1 MALESGLEVGLCS
14 GSILCCC
21 LRRDVCEER
30 EETCVLTHACG
41 MCVMYVGRCTLL
53 LLWLDVCIPPPGA
66 HHRGGVVEVNT
77 NWLPVGGAVPGH
89 THYVSVAYSLRQELV
104 CSSGLV
110 G

>member
-1 MALESGLEVGLCS
+1 MCADTCMWH
-14 GSILCCC
+14 
-21 LRRDVCEER
+21 VCD
-30 EETCVLTHACG
+30 
-41 MCVMYVGRCTLL
+41 VGRCTL

-66 HHRGGVVEVNT
+66 HHRGGVVEANN

-89 THYVSVAYSLRQELV
+89 THYVSVANSFRQELV